1 MSETKWGYVVDP
13 RQKSTIGEPGLCG
26 TFRPPSD
33 FVLPGVVSSGT
44 YAPTIPYERW
54 PAMIR
59 DQNESESSL
68 YHVWQRS
75 RIGVLNQGQSSYCWA
90 FSSVAGLMMQREVEA
105 RPFRR
110 LSPSSVAAP
119 IVGYSDRGY
128 YIESALEGMRTQ
140 GVASEDF
147 VPMLT
152 TRASDFKG
160 GWREDAARN
169 RVSIAKSIP
178 RSHQIQGSQ
187 LLAGYPLVAALDW
200 WGHAVLFL
208 AVLDRYPSRP
218 ASDYTRYAILFL
230 NSWGTTWGQGGLGV
244 LEYSQQ
250 IADRSYS
257 LEQSE

>member
-1 MSETKWGYVVDP
+1 MSDINWGYVVSP
-13 RQKSTIGEPGLCG
+13 NLKSTIGEPGLCG

-33 FVLPGVVSSGT
+33 FVLPGVVSS
-44 YAPTIPYERW
+44 ASPVDTISYELW
-54 PAMIR
+54 PEMIR
-59 DQNESESSL
+59 EQNESESSL

-90 FSSVAGLMMQREVEA
+90 FSSVAGLMMQREIES
-105 RPFRR
+105 RPFSR

-119 IVGYSDRGY
+119 IVGYLDRGY

-140 GVASEDF
+140 GVASDDF

-160 GWREDAARN
+160 GWREDAAQN
-169 RVSIAKSIP
+169 RVSIARPIERNH
-178 RSHQIQGSQ
+178 RSQGSQ
-187 LLAGYPLVAALDW
+187 LLAGFPLVAALDW
-200 WGHAVLFL
+200 WRHAVLFL
-208 AVLDRYPSRP
+208 AVLDRYPLRP

-257 LEQSE
+257 LEQSK